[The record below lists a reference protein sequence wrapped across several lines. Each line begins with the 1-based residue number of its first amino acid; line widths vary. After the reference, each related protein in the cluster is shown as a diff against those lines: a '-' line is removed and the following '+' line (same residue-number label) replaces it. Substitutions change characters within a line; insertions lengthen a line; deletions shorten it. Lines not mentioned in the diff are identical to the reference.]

1 VTKPASIT
9 LNKKESYLEIIWD
22 DDSVCHYPLSN
33 LREACPCAECRG
45 GHEYMGRQY
54 DPEDILQ
61 ITPTRSYTMTDLNF
75 VGNYALQPLWDDG
88 HDSGIYTWEYL
99 KRLCPKTADGDTTP

>member
-1 VTKPASIT
+1 VSKPASIT
-9 LNKKESYLEIIWD
+9 LNKKEGYLEIIWD
-22 DDSVCHYPLSN
+22 DDSVCRYPLSN

-45 GHEYMGRQY
+45 GHEYMGRQH
-54 DPEDILQ
+54 DPEDILHV
-61 ITPTRSYTMTDLNF
+61 TPSRSYTMTDLNF

-99 KRLCPKTADGDTTP
+99 KHLCPKND